1 MSFSSGVEYAE
12 NNKQHL
18 NLSPQ
23 AYEVVQNDKFAFQE
37 ERQSGFINRIFEYYS
52 PVAEASV
59 SRRLNRLRGEL
70 TQLLSEVKGDQP
82 TKDRITKALL
92 RQEKTRLLEKA
103 LSYEKGRAFKFWLNK
118 KNLSYLTEA
127 ESECGEETYY
137 GDHRGKY
144 IKSVLEEYARLPYVQ
159 RERIYFSP
167 FIDEITR
174 ALRDQ
179 CQLRIVT
186 GYHKVYSIYPHGIL
200 CDPLSTA
207 NYLVGFSKRYSHPED
222 DLRPCSFRISAL
234 ASVRA
239 EKSKSAFLKG
249 ERRRE
254 LAQII
259 ASRGVQFM
267 SSEEEDIHV
276 RLTEAGKAK
285 LQRQAHLRPALIG
298 TQGDVFMFRCTAAQA
313 EFYFFKFGADAE
325 VLLPVSLREKFKSMY
340 EGAFLAYRDH

>member
-127 ESECGEETYY
+127 ESE
-137 GDHRGKY
+137 
-144 IKSVLEEYARLPYVQ
+144 
-159 RERIYFSP
+159 
-167 FIDEITR
+167 
-174 ALRDQ
+174 
-179 CQLRIVT
+179 
-186 GYHKVYSIYPHGIL
+186 
-200 CDPLSTA
+200 
-207 NYLVGFSKRYSHPED
+207 
-222 DLRPCSFRISAL
+222 
-234 ASVRA
+234 
-239 EKSKSAFLKG
+239 
-249 ERRRE
+249 
-254 LAQII
+254 
-259 ASRGVQFM
+259 
-267 SSEEEDIHV
+267 
-276 RLTEAGKAK
+276 
-285 LQRQAHLRPALIG
+285 
-298 TQGDVFMFRCTAAQA
+298 
-313 EFYFFKFGADAE
+313 
-325 VLLPVSLREKFKSMY
+325 
-340 EGAFLAYRDH
+340 